1 MKTGDRKMVRIKREG
16 DDSMFVECPLKACF
30 DGAQEKAVE
39 AVAGDMMRQRY
50 CCTDPAYLTPEQ
62 ENRIWR
68 EARQYC
74 KDVWTQEEVE
84 EVLNYEQIRERGN

>member
-1 MKTGDRKMVRIKREG
+1 
-16 DDSMFVECPLKACF
+16 
-30 DGAQEKAVE
+30 
-39 AVAGDMMRQRY
+39 VAGDMMRQRY